1 MEYYSAIKNEII
13 PFTATWM
20 ALEIIILS
28 EVSQRER
35 VKYYMVLLI
44 IESKKMES
52 KNDTNELTDKR
63 ETNSQT

>member
-52 KNDTNELTDKR
+52 KNDTNELTDKI